1 MKTLL
6 YISIAIAGLI
16 FLSELSWLGD
26 SDLAPVIIG
35 ICIAI
40 GLQGIY
46 LIKSSKK

>member
-6 YISIAIAGLI
+6 YISIGIVGLI
-16 FLSELSWLGD
+16 FISELGWLGN
-26 SDLAPVIIG
+26 SDLAPVIMG

-46 LIKSSKK
+46 LIKKYKD